1 MQPDSAIY
9 RARRQRVLEQMG
21 EGVMVIATAPEVPRN
36 RDTHYPYRHD
46 SYFYWLTGFNEPEAV
61 LVLVGGKAP
70 RHILFCRERNEERE
84 IWDGFRYGPAAAR
97 EAFAFD
103 DAFASDALDA
113 ELPGLLENQPVL
125 SYLIGREAA
134 WDAQMMSWLNAVR
147 ARTRSGVQAPHQLV
161 DARVWLDEMRLVK
174 DAHELA
180 LMRRAAE
187 ISTRAHGIAMRA
199 TRPGRHEYEIEAEM
213 LCAFR
218 SGGAEAPA
226 YTSIVASGAN
236 ACVLHYIFNNKPLAD
251 GDLLLIDAAAEFGSY
266 AADITRTFPVNGRFT
281 AAQKDAYELVL
292 AAQAAAIATVRPGAS
307 WIAPHDAAVRVLVQG
322 MVDLGLLK
330 GGVDALIESK
340 GFERFYMH
348 RTGHWLGLDV
358 HDAGEYKLQGEWRP
372 LVPGMTLT
380 VEPGLYIRP
389 ADDVPAAFHNIG
401 IRIED
406 DVAVT
411 TSGCEVLTSPPKT
424 VAEIEAWMQG

>member
-1 MQPDSAIY
+1 MQPDAAIY
-9 RARRQRVLEQMG
+9 RARRERVIAEMG
-21 EGVMVIATAPEVPRN
+21 EGVMVIATASEVPRN

-61 LVLVGGKAP
+61 VVLVAGSAP

-103 DAFASDALDA
+103 ETFAFDALDA
-113 ELPGLLENQPVL
+113 ELPKYLENQPQL
-125 SYLIGREAA
+125 AYIIGRDMA
-134 WDAQMMSWLNAVR
+134 WDTQVMGWLNAVR
-147 ARTRSGVQAPHQLV
+147 AKARSGVQAPVRLV

-174 DAHELA
+174 DDHELA

-218 SGGAEAPA
+218 SGGAAAPA

-236 ACVLHYIFNNKPLAD
+236 ACVLHYVFNDRPLAD

-266 AADITRTFPVNGRFT
+266 AADITRTFPVNGRFS
-281 AAQKDAYELVL
+281 AAQRDVYELVL
-292 AAQAAAIATVRPGAS
+292 AAQTAAIATVRPGAL
-307 WIAPHDAAVRVLVQG
+307 WNDPHEAAVRVLTAG
-322 MVDLGLLK
+322 MVDLGLLH
-330 GGVDALIESK
+330 GAVDDLIES
-340 GFERFYMH
+340 GAYQRFYMH
-348 RTGHWLGLDV
+348 RTGHWLGMDV
-358 HDAGEYKLQGEWRP
+358 HDAGDYKVHGAWRP
-372 LVPGMTLT
+372 FVPGMTLT
-380 VEPGLYIRP
+380 VEPGLYIRA

-406 DVAVT
+406 DVVVT
-411 TSGCEVLTSPPKT
+411 ADGCEVLTTPPRT
-424 VAEIEAWMQG
+424 VAEIEAWMRG